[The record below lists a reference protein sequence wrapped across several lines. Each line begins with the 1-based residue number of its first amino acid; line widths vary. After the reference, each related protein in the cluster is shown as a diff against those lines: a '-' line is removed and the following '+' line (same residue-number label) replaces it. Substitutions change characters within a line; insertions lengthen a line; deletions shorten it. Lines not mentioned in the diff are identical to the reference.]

1 MAGRLRP
8 EGLPDSSLLLGLLC
22 SLQRKDHEATSP
34 MGPGKGCRARPWWA
48 CMLPSP
54 WLLRPVGPWASFL
67 LPRHPRGHSH
77 PCPPVPRSHRAFPKA
92 PATPLSPCAPDI
104 SSPACLTSSPP
115 LRFQCWACVSGSL
128 LSPQNLEH
136 CLTHGMSP
144 VPPGWCPE

>member
-34 MGPGKGCRARPWWA
+34 MGPGKGCWARPWWA

-54 WLLRPVGPWASFL
+54 WLLRPVGPWASSL

-104 SSPACLTSSPP
+104 SSPARLTSS
-115 LRFQCWACVSGSL
+115 AVSVLGL
-128 LSPQNLEH
+128 CLWFPAVTPEPRTLPDPWYVPSPSWL
-136 CLTHGMSP
+136 
-144 VPPGWCPE
+144 VP